1 MKHVRCFGILLVALL
16 TIGGMQAAGA
26 SAHQWEKNKRP
37 VGKGE
42 VVPVRVEFNNF
53 PFVSEFISTKNREA
67 FRCSFVEKGKLEPG
81 GVQQITEIADKT
93 SGKKAIKCEL
103 ILTGECNTSSIEA
116 VDLPWKAELATVE
129 GELRNVIVSGTKGS
143 PAWRRECKKHE
154 NTFHV
159 ECPTFTN
166 TRLKIP
172 TVSPPEEYLEEIFD
186 SKSPLSICDN
196 FTERVEFSG
205 SGKMQDT
212 EFLSTVLGA
221 S

>member
-42 VVPVRVEFNNF
+42 VLPVRIEFNSF
-53 PFVSEFISTKNREA
+53 IFTSEFISTKNIEA

-116 VDLPWKAELATVE
+116 INLPWKAELATVE

-143 PAWRRECKKHE
+143 PEWRRECKKHE
-154 NTFHV
+154 ETFHQA
-159 ECPTFTN
+159 CAAFSN

-186 SKSPLSICDN
+186 SKSPPTLCDDL
-196 FTERVEFSG
+196 VEKMEFRG
-205 SGKMQDT
+205 SGKMRET
-212 EFLSTVLGA
+212 EFFSTVLGA